1 MRKFRLLPVIAVST
15 ALMMG
20 ITGCE
25 STTQQP
31 AKEETKKEETK
42 EEETKQPETSKDTD
56 SESAEATEEKDATNT
71 TNTTDTTD
79 ATDEKDV
86 EDSEAEKKE
95 DTAEKAENTTEENGS
110 EESQEEQLILYLPNE
125 NADGWN
131 VTKNQ
136 IEQIT
141 PDIIIGQLVGAG
153 AIPDSVTV
161 VSFGE
166 DQGEKGLI
174 LKLDL
179 SSNFA
184 EGLLNMGTAGEYLT
198 MGSVVNSFLDTY
210 QADGIEITAGGN
222 VIETGHTS
230 FEGVLNHFDSNE
242 SQ

>member
-15 ALMMG
+15 VLMMG

-25 STTQQP
+25 SITQQP

-42 EEETKQPETSKDTD
+42 EEETKQPETSKETD
-56 SESAEATEEKDATNT
+56 SESAETPEKKDATDITEEKD
-71 TNTTDTTD
+71 
-79 ATDEKDV
+79 
-86 EDSEAEKKE
+86 SEAKKKE
-95 DTAEKAENTTEENGS
+95 DTAEKAEDTTQETES
-110 EESQEEQLILYLPNE
+110 EKSQEEQLTLYLPNE

-136 IEQIT
+136 IEQVT

-166 DQGEKGLI
+166 DQGENGLI

>member
-15 ALMMG
+15 VLMMG

-25 STTQQP
+25 SITQQP

-42 EEETKQPETSKDTD
+42 EEETKQPETSKETD
-56 SESAEATEEKDATNT
+56 SESAETTEKKDATDITEEKD
-71 TNTTDTTD
+71 
-79 ATDEKDV
+79 
-86 EDSEAEKKE
+86 SEAKKKE
-95 DTAEKAENTTEENGS
+95 DTAEKAEDTTKETES
-110 EESQEEQLILYLPNE
+110 EKSQEEQLTLYLPNE

-136 IEQIT
+136 IEQVT

-166 DQGEKGLI
+166 DQGENGLI

-184 EGLLNMGTAGEYLT
+184 EGLLNMGTTGEYLT

>member
-15 ALMMG
+15 VLMMG

-56 SESAEATEEKDATNT
+56 SKSTETKDTTEEKDG
-71 TNTTDTTD
+71 
-79 ATDEKDV
+79 K
-86 EDSEAEKKE
+86 DSEAEKKE
-95 DTAEKAENTTEENGS
+95 DTAEKAEDTTKET
-110 EESQEEQLILYLPNE
+110 ESAEAQEEQLTLYLPNE
-125 NADGWN
+125 NADGWD

-136 IEQIT
+136 MEQIT

-166 DQGEKGLI
+166 DQGENGLI

>member
-15 ALMMG
+15 VLMMG

-42 EEETKQPETSKDTD
+42 EEETKQPETD
-56 SESAEATEEKDATNT
+56 SESTETKDTTEEKDG
-71 TNTTDTTD
+71 
-79 ATDEKDV
+79 K
-86 EDSEAEKKE
+86 DSEAEKKE
-95 DTAEKAENTTEENGS
+95 DTTKETESEK
-110 EESQEEQLILYLPNE
+110 SQEEQLTLYLPNE

-136 IEQIT
+136 IEQVT

-166 DQGEKGLI
+166 DQGENGLI

-198 MGSVVNSFLDTY
+198 MGAVVNSFLDTY
-210 QADGIEITAGGN
+210 QADGIEITAGGT

>member
-15 ALMMG
+15 VLMMG

-42 EEETKQPETSKDTD
+42 EEETKQPETSKETD
-56 SESAEATEEKDATNT
+56 SESTETKDTTEEKDG
-71 TNTTDTTD
+71 
-79 ATDEKDV
+79 K
-86 EDSEAEKKE
+86 DSEAEKKE
-95 DTAEKAENTTEENGS
+95 DITKETESEK
-110 EESQEEQLILYLPNE
+110 SQEEQLTLYLPNE

-136 IEQIT
+136 IEQVT

-166 DQGEKGLI
+166 DQGENGLI

-179 SSNFA
+179 SSNFV

-198 MGSVVNSFLDTY
+198 MGAVVNSFLDSY

>member
-15 ALMMG
+15 VLMMG

-56 SESAEATEEKDATNT
+56 SKSTETKDTTEEKDG
-71 TNTTDTTD
+71 
-79 ATDEKDV
+79 K
-86 EDSEAEKKE
+86 DSEAEKKE
-95 DTAEKAENTTEENGS
+95 DTAEKAEDTTKETES
-110 EESQEEQLILYLPNE
+110 AESQEEQLTLYLPNE
-125 NADGWN
+125 NADGWD

-136 IEQIT
+136 MEQIT

-166 DQGEKGLI
+166 DQGENGLI

-198 MGSVVNSFLDTY
+198 MGSVVNSFLIR
-210 QADGIEITAGGN
+210 QME
-222 VIETGHTS
+222 
-230 FEGVLNHFDSNE
+230 LR
-242 SQ
+242 

>member
-1 MRKFRLLPVIAVST
+1 
-15 ALMMG
+15 MMG

-42 EEETKQPETSKDTD
+42 EEETKQPEASKETD
-56 SESAEATEEKDATNT
+56 SESTETKDTTEEKDG
-71 TNTTDTTD
+71 
-79 ATDEKDV
+79 K
-86 EDSEAEKKE
+86 DSEAEKKE
-95 DTAEKAENTTEENGS
+95 DTTKETESEK
-110 EESQEEQLILYLPNE
+110 SQEEQLTLYLPNE

-136 IEQIT
+136 IEQVT

-166 DQGEKGLI
+166 DQGENGLI

-198 MGSVVNSFLDTY
+198 MGAVVNSFLDTY
-210 QADGIEITAGGN
+210 QADGIEITAGGT

-230 FEGVLNHFDSNE
+230 FEGVLNHFDSND

>member
-1 MRKFRLLPVIAVST
+1 MRKFRLLPVIMVST

-42 EEETKQPETSKDTD
+42 EEETKQPETSKETD
-56 SESAEATEEKDATNT
+56 SESTE
-71 TNTTDTTD
+71 TDG
-79 ATDEKDV
+79 K
-86 EDSEAEKKE
+86 DSEAEKKE
-95 DTAEKAENTTEENGS
+95 DTTKETESEK
-110 EESQEEQLILYLPNE
+110 SQEEQLTLYLPNE

-136 IEQIT
+136 IEQVT

-166 DQGEKGLI
+166 DQGENGLI

-184 EGLLNMGTAGEYLT
+184 EGLLNMGTVGEYLT

>member
-1 MRKFRLLPVIAVST
+1 
-15 ALMMG
+15 MG

-42 EEETKQPETSKDTD
+42 EEETKQPETSKETD
-56 SESAEATEEKDATNT
+56 SESTETKDTTEEKDG
-71 TNTTDTTD
+71 
-79 ATDEKDV
+79 K
-86 EDSEAEKKE
+86 DSEAEKKE
-95 DTAEKAENTTEENGS
+95 DITKETESEK
-110 EESQEEQLILYLPNE
+110 SQEEQLTLYLPNE

-136 IEQIT
+136 IEQVT

-166 DQGEKGLI
+166 DQGENGLI

-179 SSNFA
+179 SSNFV

-198 MGSVVNSFLDTY
+198 MGSC
-210 QADGIEITAGGN
+210 GK
-222 VIETGHTS
+222 
-230 FEGVLNHFDSNE
+230 
-242 SQ
+242 

>member
-1 MRKFRLLPVIAVST
+1 MRKFRLLPVIAVNT
-15 ALMMG
+15 VLMMG

-42 EEETKQPETSKDTD
+42 EEETKQPEASKETD
-56 SESAEATEEKDATNT
+56 SESTETKDTTEEKDG
-71 TNTTDTTD
+71 
-79 ATDEKDV
+79 K
-86 EDSEAEKKE
+86 DSEAEKKE
-95 DTAEKAENTTEENGS
+95 DTTKETESEK
-110 EESQEEQLILYLPNE
+110 SQEEQLTLYLPNE

-136 IEQIT
+136 IEQVT

-166 DQGEKGLI
+166 DQGENGLI

-198 MGSVVNSFLDTY
+198 MGAVVNSFLDTY
-210 QADGIEITAGGN
+210 QADGIEITAGGT

>member
-15 ALMMG
+15 VLMMG

-42 EEETKQPETSKDTD
+42 EEETKQPEASKETD
-56 SESAEATEEKDATNT
+56 SESTETKDTTEEKDG
-71 TNTTDTTD
+71 
-79 ATDEKDV
+79 K
-86 EDSEAEKKE
+86 DSEAEKKE
-95 DTAEKAENTTEENGS
+95 DTTKETESEK
-110 EESQEEQLILYLPNE
+110 SQEEQLTLYLPNE

-136 IEQIT
+136 IEQVT
-141 PDIIIGQLVGAG
+141 PDIIIGQLVGAC

-166 DQGEKGLI
+166 DQGENGLI

-198 MGSVVNSFLDTY
+198 MGAVVNSFLDTY
-210 QADGIEITAGGN
+210 QADGIEITAGGT

>member
-15 ALMMG
+15 VLMMG

-42 EEETKQPETSKDTD
+42 EEETKQPETSKETD
-56 SESAEATEEKDATNT
+56 SESIETKDTTEEKDG
-71 TNTTDTTD
+71 
-79 ATDEKDV
+79 K
-86 EDSEAEKKE
+86 DSEAEKKE
-95 DTAEKAENTTEENGS
+95 DITKETESEK
-110 EESQEEQLILYLPNE
+110 SQEEQLTLYLPNE

-136 IEQIT
+136 IEQVT

-166 DQGEKGLI
+166 DQGENGLI

-179 SSNFA
+179 SSNFV

-198 MGSVVNSFLDTY
+198 MGAVVNSFLDTY

>member
-25 STTQQP
+25 STTQKP

-56 SESAEATEEKDATNT
+56 SESAETTEEKDAT
-71 TNTTDTTD
+71 D
-79 ATDEKDV
+79 ATETTEEKDV

-95 DTAEKAENTTEENGS
+95 DTAEKAEGTTKETES
-110 EESQEEQLILYLPNE
+110 EESQEEQLTLYLPNE

-166 DQGEKGLI
+166 DQGENGLI

-198 MGSVVNSFLDTY
+198 MGAVVNSFLDTY

>member
-25 STTQQP
+25 STTQKP

-56 SESAEATEEKDATNT
+56 SESAEATEEKDATDA
-71 TNTTDTTD
+71 TDT
-79 ATDEKDV
+79 TDEKDV

-95 DTAEKAENTTEENGS
+95 DTAEKAENTTKENGS

-136 IEQIT
+136 MEQIT

-166 DQGEKGLI
+166 DQGENGLI

-210 QADGIEITAGGN
+210 QADGIEITAGGA

>member
-1 MRKFRLLPVIAVST
+1 MRKFRLLPVIMVSI

-25 STTQQP
+25 STTQKP

-56 SESAEATEEKDATNT
+56 SKSAETTEKKDA
-71 TNTTDTTD
+71 TDTTD
-79 ATDEKDV
+79 ITEEK
-86 EDSEAEKKE
+86 DSEAEKKE
-95 DTAEKAENTTEENGS
+95 DTAEKAEDTTKETES
-110 EESQEEQLILYLPNE
+110 EKSQEEQLTLYLPNE

-136 IEQIT
+136 IEQVT

-166 DQGEKGLI
+166 DQGENGLI

-198 MGSVVNSFLDTY
+198 MGAVVNSFLDTY
-210 QADGIEITAGGN
+210 QADGIEITACGT

>member
-15 ALMMG
+15 VLMMG

-42 EEETKQPETSKDTD
+42 EEETKQPETSKETD
-56 SESAEATEEKDATNT
+56 SESTETKDTTEEKDG
-71 TNTTDTTD
+71 
-79 ATDEKDV
+79 K
-86 EDSEAEKKE
+86 DSEAEKKE
-95 DTAEKAENTTEENGS
+95 DITKETESEK
-110 EESQEEQLILYLPNE
+110 SQEEQLTLYLPNE

-136 IEQIT
+136 IEQVT

-166 DQGEKGLI
+166 DQGENGLI

-179 SSNFA
+179 SSNFV
-184 EGLLNMGTAGEYLT
+184 EGLLNMGNGRRISYN
-198 MGSVVNSFLDTY
+198 GSC
-210 QADGIEITAGGN
+210 GK
-222 VIETGHTS
+222 
-230 FEGVLNHFDSNE
+230 
-242 SQ
+242 

>member
-1 MRKFRLLPVIAVST
+1 
-15 ALMMG
+15 MMG

-25 STTQQP
+25 SITQQP

-56 SESAEATEEKDATNT
+56 SKSEETTEKKDA
-71 TNTTDTTD
+71 TDTTD
-79 ATDEKDV
+79 ITEEK
-86 EDSEAEKKE
+86 DSEAEKKE
-95 DTAEKAENTTEENGS
+95 DTTKETESEK
-110 EESQEEQLILYLPNE
+110 SQEEQLTLYLPNE

-136 IEQIT
+136 IEQVT

-166 DQGEKGLI
+166 DQGENGLI

-198 MGSVVNSFLDTY
+198 MGAVVNSFLDTY

>member
-15 ALMMG
+15 VLMMG

-25 STTQQP
+25 SITQQP

-56 SESAEATEEKDATNT
+56 SKSEETTEKKDA
-71 TNTTDTTD
+71 TDTTD
-79 ATDEKDV
+79 ITEEK
-86 EDSEAEKKE
+86 DSEAEKKE
-95 DTAEKAENTTEENGS
+95 DTAEKAEDTTKETAS
-110 EESQEEQLILYLPNE
+110 EKSQEEQLTLYLPNE

-136 IEQIT
+136 IEQVT

-166 DQGEKGLI
+166 DQGENGLI

-198 MGSVVNSFLDTY
+198 MGAVVNSFLDTY
-210 QADGIEITAGGN
+210 QADGIEITAGGT

>member
-25 STTQQP
+25 STTQKP

-56 SESAEATEEKDATNT
+56 SESAETTEEKDAKDA
-71 TNTTDTTD
+71 TDTTE
-79 ATDEKDV
+79 EKDV

-95 DTAEKAENTTEENGS
+95 DTAEKAEGTTKETES
-110 EESQEEQLILYLPNE
+110 EESQEEQLTLYLPNE

-210 QADGIEITAGGN
+210 QADGIEITAGGA

-230 FEGVLNHFDSNE
+230 FEGVLNRFDSNE

>member
-1 MRKFRLLPVIAVST
+1 
-15 ALMMG
+15 MMG

-25 STTQQP
+25 STTQKP

-42 EEETKQPETSKDTD
+42 EEETKQPETSKETD
-56 SESAEATEEKDATNT
+56 SESTETKDTTEEKDG
-71 TNTTDTTD
+71 
-79 ATDEKDV
+79 K
-86 EDSEAEKKE
+86 DSEAEKKE
-95 DTAEKAENTTEENGS
+95 DTTKETESEK
-110 EESQEEQLILYLPNE
+110 SQEEQLTLYLPNE

-136 IEQIT
+136 IEQVT

-166 DQGEKGLI
+166 DQGENGLI

>member
-15 ALMMG
+15 VLMMG

-42 EEETKQPETSKDTD
+42 EEETKQPETSKETD
-56 SESAEATEEKDATNT
+56 SESTETKDTIEEKDG
-71 TNTTDTTD
+71 
-79 ATDEKDV
+79 K
-86 EDSEAEKKE
+86 DSEAEKKE
-95 DTAEKAENTTEENGS
+95 DTAEKAEDTTKETES
-110 EESQEEQLILYLPNE
+110 EKSQEEQLTLYLPNE

-136 IEQIT
+136 IEQVT

-166 DQGEKGLI
+166 DQGENGLI

-198 MGSVVNSFLDTY
+198 MGAVVNSFLDTY

>member
-1 MRKFRLLPVIAVST
+1 MRKFRLLPVIMVSI

-25 STTQQP
+25 STTQKP

-56 SESAEATEEKDATNT
+56 SESAETTEKKDA
-71 TNTTDTTD
+71 TDTTD
-79 ATDEKDV
+79 IMEEK
-86 EDSEAEKKE
+86 DSEAEKKE
-95 DTAEKAENTTEENGS
+95 DTAEKAEDTTKETES
-110 EESQEEQLILYLPNE
+110 EKSQEEQLTLYLPNE

-136 IEQIT
+136 IEQVT

-166 DQGEKGLI
+166 DQGENGLI

-198 MGSVVNSFLDTY
+198 MGAVVNSFLDTY
-210 QADGIEITAGGN
+210 QADGIEITAGGT

>member
-15 ALMMG
+15 VLMMG

-42 EEETKQPETSKDTD
+42 EEETKQPETSKEKD
-56 SESAEATEEKDATNT
+56 SESTEKQDTTEEKDG
-71 TNTTDTTD
+71 
-79 ATDEKDV
+79 K
-86 EDSEAEKKE
+86 DSEAEKKE
-95 DTAEKAENTTEENGS
+95 DITKETESEK
-110 EESQEEQLILYLPNE
+110 SQEEQLTLYLPNE

-136 IEQIT
+136 IEQVT

-166 DQGEKGLI
+166 DQGENGLI

-179 SSNFA
+179 SSNFV

-198 MGSVVNSFLDTY
+198 MGAVVNSFLDTY

>member
-15 ALMMG
+15 VLMMG

-42 EEETKQPETSKDTD
+42 EEETKQPEASKETD
-56 SESAEATEEKDATNT
+56 SESTETKDTTEEKDG
-71 TNTTDTTD
+71 
-79 ATDEKDV
+79 K
-86 EDSEAEKKE
+86 DSEAEKKE
-95 DTAEKAENTTEENGS
+95 DTTKETESEK
-110 EESQEEQLILYLPNE
+110 SQEEQLTLYLPNE

-136 IEQIT
+136 IEQVT

-166 DQGEKGLI
+166 DQGENGLI

-179 SSNFA
+179 SSNFV

-198 MGSVVNSFLDTY
+198 MGAVVNSFLDTY

>member
-15 ALMMG
+15 VLMMG

-42 EEETKQPETSKDTD
+42 EEETKQPETSKETD
-56 SESAEATEEKDATNT
+56 SESTETKDTTEEKDG
-71 TNTTDTTD
+71 
-79 ATDEKDV
+79 K
-86 EDSEAEKKE
+86 DSEAEKKE
-95 DTAEKAENTTEENGS
+95 DITKETESEK
-110 EESQEEQLILYLPNE
+110 SQEEQLTLYLPNE

-136 IEQIT
+136 IEQVT

-153 AIPDSVTV
+153 AILDSVTV

-166 DQGEKGLI
+166 DQGENGLI

-198 MGSVVNSFLDTY
+198 MGAVVNSFLDTY

>member
-1 MRKFRLLPVIAVST
+1 MRKFRLLPVIMVSI

-42 EEETKQPETSKDTD
+42 EEETKQPETSKETD
-56 SESAEATEEKDATNT
+56 SESTETKDATEEKDG
-71 TNTTDTTD
+71 
-79 ATDEKDV
+79 K
-86 EDSEAEKKE
+86 DSEAEKKE
-95 DTAEKAENTTEENGS
+95 DTAEKAEDTTKETES
-110 EESQEEQLILYLPNE
+110 EKSQEEQLTLYLPNE
-125 NADGWN
+125 NADGWD

-136 IEQIT
+136 MEQIT

-166 DQGEKGLI
+166 DQGENGLI

>member
-1 MRKFRLLPVIAVST
+1 
-15 ALMMG
+15 MMG

-42 EEETKQPETSKDTD
+42 EEETKQPETSKETD
-56 SESAEATEEKDATNT
+56 SESTEKKDTTEEKDGKDS
-71 TNTTDTTD
+71 DT
-79 ATDEKDV
+79 
-86 EDSEAEKKE
+86 EKKE
-95 DTAEKAENTTEENGS
+95 DITKETESEK
-110 EESQEEQLILYLPNE
+110 SQEEQLTLYLPNE

-136 IEQIT
+136 IEQVT

-166 DQGEKGLI
+166 DQGENGLI

-179 SSNFA
+179 SSNFV

>member
-25 STTQQP
+25 STTQKP

-56 SESAEATEEKDATNT
+56 SELAETTEEKDAT
-71 TNTTDTTD
+71 DTTE
-79 ATDEKDV
+79 EKDV

-95 DTAEKAENTTEENGS
+95 DTAEKAEGTTKETES
-110 EESQEEQLILYLPNE
+110 EESQEEQLTLYLPNE

-141 PDIIIGQLVGAG
+141 PDIIIGQLAGAG

-166 DQGEKGLI
+166 DQGENGLI

-198 MGSVVNSFLDTY
+198 MGAVVNSFLDTY
-210 QADGIEITAGGN
+210 QADGIEITAGGA

>member
-25 STTQQP
+25 STTQKP

-56 SESAEATEEKDATNT
+56 SESAETTEEKDATDA
-71 TNTTDTTD
+71 TDTTE
-79 ATDEKDV
+79 EKDV

-95 DTAEKAENTTEENGS
+95 DTAEKAEGTTKETES
-110 EESQEEQLILYLPNE
+110 EESQEEQLTLYLPNE

-210 QADGIEITAGGN
+210 QADGIEITAGGA

-230 FEGVLNHFDSNE
+230 FEGVLNRFDSNE

>member
-25 STTQQP
+25 STTQKP

-71 TNTTDTTD
+71 TDTADTTE
-79 ATDEKDV
+79 EKDV

-95 DTAEKAENTTEENGS
+95 DTAEKAEDTTKETES

-210 QADGIEITAGGN
+210 QADGIEITAGGA

>member
-1 MRKFRLLPVIAVST
+1 
-15 ALMMG
+15 MMG

-42 EEETKQPETSKDTD
+42 EEETKQPEASKETD
-56 SESAEATEEKDATNT
+56 SESTETKDTTEEKDG
-71 TNTTDTTD
+71 
-79 ATDEKDV
+79 K
-86 EDSEAEKKE
+86 DSEAEKKE
-95 DTAEKAENTTEENGS
+95 DTTKETESEK
-110 EESQEEQLILYLPNE
+110 SQEEQLTLYLPNE

-136 IEQIT
+136 IEQVT

-166 DQGEKGLI
+166 DQGENGLI

-198 MGSVVNSFLDTY
+198 MGAVVNSFLDTY
-210 QADGIEITAGGN
+210 QADEIEITAGGT

>member
-15 ALMMG
+15 VLMMG

-42 EEETKQPETSKDTD
+42 EEETKQPETSKETD
-56 SESAEATEEKDATNT
+56 SESTETKDTKEEKDG
-71 TNTTDTTD
+71 
-79 ATDEKDV
+79 K
-86 EDSEAEKKE
+86 DSEAEKKE
-95 DTAEKAENTTEENGS
+95 DITKETESEK
-110 EESQEEQLILYLPNE
+110 SQEEQLTLYLPNE

-136 IEQIT
+136 IEQVT

-166 DQGEKGLI
+166 DQGENGLI

-179 SSNFA
+179 SSNFV

-198 MGSVVNSFLDTY
+198 MGAVVNSFLDTY

>member
-1 MRKFRLLPVIAVST
+1 MRKFRLLSVIAVST
-15 ALMMG
+15 VLMMG

-42 EEETKQPETSKDTD
+42 EEETKQPETSKETD
-56 SESAEATEEKDATNT
+56 SESTETKDTTEEKDG
-71 TNTTDTTD
+71 
-79 ATDEKDV
+79 K
-86 EDSEAEKKE
+86 DSEAEKKE
-95 DTAEKAENTTEENGS
+95 DITKETESEK
-110 EESQEEQLILYLPNE
+110 SQEEQLTLYLPNE

-136 IEQIT
+136 IEQVT

-166 DQGEKGLI
+166 DQGENGLI

-179 SSNFA
+179 SSNFV

-198 MGSVVNSFLDTY
+198 MGAVVNSFLDTY

>member
-1 MRKFRLLPVIAVST
+1 
-15 ALMMG
+15 MMG

-42 EEETKQPETSKDTD
+42 EEETKQPEASKETD
-56 SESAEATEEKDATNT
+56 SESTETKDTTEEKDG
-71 TNTTDTTD
+71 
-79 ATDEKDV
+79 K
-86 EDSEAEKKE
+86 DSEAEKKE
-95 DTAEKAENTTEENGS
+95 DTTKETESEK
-110 EESQEEQLILYLPNE
+110 SQEEQLTLYLPNE

-136 IEQIT
+136 IEQVT

-166 DQGEKGLI
+166 DQGENGLI

-198 MGSVVNSFLDTY
+198 MGAVVNSFLDTY
-210 QADGIEITAGGN
+210 QADGIEITAGGT

>member
-1 MRKFRLLPVIAVST
+1 MRKFRLLPVIMVST

-25 STTQQP
+25 STTQKP

-56 SESAEATEEKDATNT
+56 SESAETTEKKDA
-71 TNTTDTTD
+71 TDTTD
-79 ATDEKDV
+79 ITEEK
-86 EDSEAEKKE
+86 DSEAEKKE
-95 DTAEKAENTTEENGS
+95 DTAEKAEDTTKETES
-110 EESQEEQLILYLPNE
+110 EKSQEEQLTLYLPNE

-136 IEQIT
+136 IEQVT

-166 DQGEKGLI
+166 DQGENGLI

-198 MGSVVNSFLDTY
+198 MGAVVNSFLDTY

>member
-1 MRKFRLLPVIAVST
+1 MRKFRLLPVIMVST

-42 EEETKQPETSKDTD
+42 EEETKQPETSKETD
-56 SESAEATEEKDATNT
+56 SESTETKDTTEEKDG
-71 TNTTDTTD
+71 
-79 ATDEKDV
+79 K
-86 EDSEAEKKE
+86 DSEAEKKE
-95 DTAEKAENTTEENGS
+95 DTTKETESEK
-110 EESQEEQLILYLPNE
+110 SQEEQLTLYLPNE

-136 IEQIT
+136 IEQVT

-166 DQGEKGLI
+166 DQGENGLI

-184 EGLLNMGTAGEYLT
+184 EGLLNMGTVGEYLT

>member
-1 MRKFRLLPVIAVST
+1 MRKFRLLPVIMVSI

-25 STTQQP
+25 STTQKP

-56 SESAEATEEKDATNT
+56 SKSAETTEKKDA
-71 TNTTDTTD
+71 TDTTD
-79 ATDEKDV
+79 ITEEK
-86 EDSEAEKKE
+86 DSEAEKKE
-95 DTAEKAENTTEENGS
+95 DTAEKAEDTTKETES
-110 EESQEEQLILYLPNE
+110 EKSQEEQLTLYLPNE

-136 IEQIT
+136 IEQVT

-166 DQGEKGLI
+166 DQGENGLI

-198 MGSVVNSFLDTY
+198 MGAVVNSFLDTY
-210 QADGIEITAGGN
+210 QADGIEITAGGT

>member
-1 MRKFRLLPVIAVST
+1 
-15 ALMMG
+15 MMG

-42 EEETKQPETSKDTD
+42 EEETKQPEASKETD
-56 SESAEATEEKDATNT
+56 SESTETKDTTEEKDG
-71 TNTTDTTD
+71 
-79 ATDEKDV
+79 K
-86 EDSEAEKKE
+86 DSEAEKKE
-95 DTAEKAENTTEENGS
+95 DTTKETESEK
-110 EESQEEQLILYLPNE
+110 SQEEQLTLYLPNE

-136 IEQIT
+136 IEQVT

-166 DQGEKGLI
+166 DQGENGLI

>member
-15 ALMMG
+15 VLMMG

-42 EEETKQPETSKDTD
+42 EEETKQPETSKETD
-56 SESAEATEEKDATNT
+56 SESTETKDTTEEKDGKN
-71 TNTTDTTD
+71 
-79 ATDEKDV
+79 
-86 EDSEAEKKE
+86 SEAEKKE
-95 DTAEKAENTTEENGS
+95 DITKETESEK
-110 EESQEEQLILYLPNE
+110 SQEEQLTLYLPNE

-136 IEQIT
+136 IEQVT

-166 DQGEKGLI
+166 DQGENGLI

-179 SSNFA
+179 SSNFV

-198 MGSVVNSFLDTY
+198 MGAVVNSFLDTY

>member
-25 STTQQP
+25 STTQKP

-56 SESAEATEEKDATNT
+56 SESAETTEEKDV
-71 TNTTDTTD
+71 TD
-79 ATDEKDV
+79 ATDTTKEKDI

-95 DTAEKAENTTEENGS
+95 DTAEKAEDTTKENES
-110 EESQEEQLILYLPNE
+110 EESQEEQLTLYLPNE

-166 DQGEKGLI
+166 DQGENGLI

-198 MGSVVNSFLDTY
+198 MGAVVNSFLDTY
-210 QADGIEITAGGN
+210 QADGIEITAGGA